1 LPEEKI
7 DETEEVKEIS
17 HLEKSIPDL
26 NKQCLSMKKPAL
38 EKLEDISRML
48 RISKS
53 DVLSLAI
60 LKPKSLEI
68 LKRATEELENLS
80 EKERARVK

>member
-1 LPEEKI
+1 MPEEKI

-17 HLEKSIPDL
+17 HLKKSIPDL